1 MIALFRTL
9 SATGKAVVAAL
20 TLIAVLCFVMAVLT
34 MCSAKTEARKAD
46 AGQTL
51 AQGRTRAAQ
60 DANAVRDGNDAAN
73 QSTRDQVKEDQD
85 ALRRETDPAVRDA
98 DARRRL
104 CVLNPGA
111 CAP

>member
-1 MIALFRTL
+1 MI
-9 SATGKAVVAAL
+9 VAAL
-20 TLIAVLCFVMAVLT
+20 TLIALLCFVMAALT

-51 AQGRTRAAQ
+51 AEGRTRAAQ
-60 DANAVRDGNDAAN
+60 DSNAVRDGNDAAN

-104 CVLNPGA
+104 CILNPGA